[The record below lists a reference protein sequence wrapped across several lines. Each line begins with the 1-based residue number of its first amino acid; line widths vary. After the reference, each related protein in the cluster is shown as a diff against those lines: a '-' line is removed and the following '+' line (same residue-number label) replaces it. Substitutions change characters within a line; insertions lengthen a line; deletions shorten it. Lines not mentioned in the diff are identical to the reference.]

1 MNHNEGGPEAAPY
14 NDHQSR
20 LRWSRTLWRREGH
33 HRYLCARSKRGIIG
47 SFSRYLGMAMRQNS
61 RCPKICDAHR
71 IIINMYNRISHN
83 KYSFLCSEYKVW
95 NFVTYDHQS
104 RVKQSC
110 TWGPSLLRGH
120 HRYLCATSNFPLLEE
135 PLSALLVGGHNYFGS
150 IKIYF
155 GTIILGHLS

>member
-1 MNHNEGGPEAAPY
+1 MAHFLLFHLNAHINY
-14 NDHQSR
+14 HQANNVLNPPR
-20 LRWSRTLWRREGH
+20 PCWITMKEVQKRRLIMIIRAGLRWSRTLWRREGH

-95 NFVTYDHQS
+95 NFVTHDHQS

-110 TWGPSLLRGH
+110 TWGPHYWGLPSVSMR
-120 HRYLCATSNFPLLEE
+120 N
-135 PLSALLVGGHNYFGS
+135 
-150 IKIYF
+150 I
-155 GTIILGHLS
+155 